1 MLSNIPASEH
11 SSIIDGTRA
20 QSAKRLD
27 IQDPVLAD
35 RFSELVSG
43 AKNALKSGQTVLPSA
58 AVPSDK
64 AVPRSLKDDLISNV
78 TSLENTVSTIWKM
91 SDMNGDKHMYL
102 EKTDD
107 FGSVA
112 QVLQEYN
119 DHGVKYFLATNYA
132 HKTGISTMEEIQ
144 IFTKGK

>member
-1 MLSNIPASEH
+1 MLSNIPVSDQSA
-11 SSIIDGTRA
+11 IIDGTRA

-43 AKNALKSGQTVLPSA
+43 VKNALKSGHTVLPTATIS
-58 AVPSDK
+58 PDK
-64 AVPRSLKDDLISNV
+64 SVPRSLKDDLIGDV
-78 TSLENTVSTIWKM
+78 ASLEKTVSTIWKM
-91 SDMNGDKHMYL
+91 NDLNGEKHVYL
-102 EKTDD
+102 EKKDD
-107 FGSVA
+107 LGNVA

-119 DHGVKYFLATNYA
+119 DHGLKYFLATNYA
-132 HKTGISTMEEIQ
+132 HKTGVSTMEEIQ